1 MAKQQFVFKTKTI
14 DGKHAMI
21 CMNSNPSE
29 SKYAYAVPESGVCEE
44 WVFCSDNT
52 AKVLCSSCVQRS
64 LSKSPNFQPFE
75 KSYED

>member
-1 MAKQQFVFKTKTI
+1 MAKQQHAFRTKLI

-21 CMNSNPSE
+21 CMNSEPLE
-29 SKYAYAVPESGVCEE
+29 SKYAYAVPESGKCDE
-44 WVFCSDNT
+44 WVICSNDA

-64 LSKSPNFQPFE
+64 LSKSPNFEPIQ

>member
-1 MAKQQFVFKTKTI
+1 MAKQQHTFKTKLI

-21 CMNSNPSE
+21 CMNSEPLE
-29 SKYAYAVPESGVCEE
+29 SKYAYAVPESGKCDE
-44 WVFCSDNT
+44 WIICSNDA

-64 LSKSPNFQPFE
+64 LSKSPNFEPIQ